1 MTMTCVG
8 YILKRYPRY
17 SETFVVN
24 EILAHEAAGLNIEIF
39 ALRPPS
45 DTHFQNIISQVRAS
59 VTYIRKPIQGRVSES
74 LNSLAPTAACYFWA
88 ELQEASKVIPDF
100 WSKLAVAQGEQANT
114 VYQAAWLAR
123 EARLKGITHFHA
135 HFGTVATSV
144 ARLASHFT
152 GIPYTFTAHAK
163 DIFHESVEFEDMQRK
178 LQDAATV
185 VTVSDYNLNYLQK
198 NYGVAA
204 KEVQR
209 IYNGL
214 DLRQLQY
221 SSPAERPPLI
231 ISVGRLIEKKGLSV
245 LIDACAI
252 LKQKNYEF
260 QCQIVGAGSLEP
272 ALRQQIQD
280 LELQSTV
287 EIIGPRPQNEVFQL
301 MQQAAVFA
309 APYVIGKDGNRDG
322 LPTVLLEAMALGT
335 PCVSTDVTG
344 IPELVRDGE
353 TGLIVPQ
360 HDAEQLANALEQL
373 LTDAA
378 LRVKLSAQARQLI
391 ESEFG
396 IHRNAAM
403 LRGLFHTAIKPRRL
417 EIAAIQT
424 KSALLYE
431 TLRERQAQ

>member
-1 MTMTCVG
+1 MSIRIG
-8 YILKRYPRY
+8 YVLKRYPRY

-24 EILAHEAAGLNIEIF
+24 EILAHEAAGLDIEIF
-39 ALRPPS
+39 ALRPLC

-59 VTYIRKPIQGRVSES
+59 VSYIRRPIQGRVSES
-74 LNSLAPTAACYFWA
+74 LNSLAPTAASYFWA

-100 WSKLAVAQGEQANT
+100 WPKLAFAQGEQAST

-123 EARLKGITHFHA
+123 EARIKGITHLHA

-178 LQDAATV
+178 LQDAASI
-185 VTVSDYNLNYLQK
+185 VTVSDYNLRYLHNTYNLPANQ
-198 NYGVAA
+198 
-204 KEVQR
+204 VQR

-252 LKQKNYEF
+252 LKQRNYQF
-260 QCQIVGAGSLEP
+260 QCQIVGTGSLELT
-272 ALRQQIQD
+272 LRQQIID
-280 LELQSTV
+280 LELQSIV
-287 EIIGPRPQNEVFQL
+287 EIVGPRPQNEVFQL
-301 MQQAAVFA
+301 VQKAAVFA

-360 HDAEQLANALEQL
+360 HDAEKLAIALGQF
-373 LTDAA
+373 LTNSA
-378 LRVKLSAQARQLI
+378 LRVKLSTQARQLI
-391 ESEFG
+391 ESEFD
-396 IHRNAAM
+396 IHRNTAI
-403 LRGLFHTAIKPRRL
+403 LRKLFLTHTASGTRKVG
-417 EIAAIQT
+417 AKA
-424 KSALLYE
+424 
-431 TLRERQAQ
+431 